1 MLHRRQL
8 MRVSAGLLAAPA
20 IVARANAQSAFD
32 WKRFKGTSIEVNLVK
47 SPLADVLQA
56 HEKEF
61 EALTGIE
68 VGSEQIPEQQQRP
81 KVAVEFASGRPSFD
95 VVHVALHVQKK
106 LIEKGKWLSDLR
118 PMIADPTLTEASY
131 EFSDFGGPGIHAATA
146 ADGTLYTI
154 PIKQDL
160 WLTFYNKKLFAERG
174 LSFPKNLDE
183 MFETAKALT
192 DKSKGVYGYV
202 GRGLK
207 NANLP
212 PYTSILQGWDQE
224 TISAD
229 GRTLLTDTPDAIAA
243 AEYYGKLMR
252 ETAPPGSIGF
262 NWNESQTTFSQARAA
277 MWIDGIGFSA
287 PLIDKTQS
295 KVADSVGFLPVP
307 PGPKAQHSDTFIDGI
322 GVAAA
327 SKKQGASWLYV
338 QWATGKAISAEMLR
352 SGSATPA
359 RSSVYKQPELV
370 QKSDFPKEWFDC
382 ALTCLSIARPGLPEI
397 VGVTEFRDTIGAA
410 LTNIIGG
417 ADAAKEMKKATETF
431 KPILAKE
438 LA

>member
-1 MLHRRQL
+1 MLRRRQML
-8 MRVSAGLLAAPA
+8 RASAGLLAAPA
-20 IVARANAQSAFD
+20 FVSRANAQSAFD

-56 HEKEF
+56 HEPEF
-61 EALTGIE
+61 TELTGIK

-81 KVAVEFASGRPSFD
+81 KVAIEFASGRTSFD

-106 LIEKGKWLSDLR
+106 LIEKGHWMADLK
-118 PMIADPTLTEASY
+118 PMIADKTLTGPDY
-131 EFSDFGGPGIHAATA
+131 DFTDFGGPGIKAATA
-146 ADGTLYTI
+146 ADGTQHTI

-160 WLTFYNKKLFAERG
+160 WLMFYNKKIFADAG
-174 LSFPKNLDE
+174 VPVPKTLDE
-183 MFETAKALT
+183 MMVAAHALT

-212 PYTSILQGWDQE
+212 PYTSILQGWDQL

-287 PLIDKTQS
+287 PLIDKTMS
-295 KVADSVGFLPVP
+295 KVADTAGFIPVP
-307 PGPKAQHSDTFIDGI
+307 AGPKAQHSDTFIDGI
-322 GVAAA
+322 GISRS
-327 SKKQGASWLYV
+327 SKKQEASWYYI
-338 QWATGKAISAEMLR
+338 QWATGKAMAAEMLR
-352 SGSATPA
+352 TGSATPA
-359 RSSVYKQPELV
+359 RQSTYLDTSIMA
-370 QKSDFPKEWFDC
+370 KSAFPKEWFET
-382 ALTCLSIARPGLPEI
+382 ALACLKIASPGLPEI
-397 VGVTEFRDTIGAA
+397 VGVTEFRDTIGVA

-417 ADAAKEMKKATETF
+417 ADAATEMKRATEAF
-431 KPILAKE
+431 KPVLAKE
-438 LA
+438 LT